1 MENELTIRIGGESG
15 EGTISGGDILAL
27 AAARWGY
34 HVYTFRTFPA
44 EILGG
49 PCLFQVRISDRPV
62 KSMGDYADVLI
73 CLNKEAYDRNISD
86 LRHGGVLIYDP
97 SDFTPDTG
105 DCITYAI
112 PFNEIARKQVQLFQT
127 KNMVMLG
134 AISGL
139 FGPPLEAI
147 VQVVQSKLSRSRKAN
162 STLMEKNI
170 LALEMAQKYVTEHLS
185 KHDPYTLGLVVKAN
199 RVVLNGNQ
207 AVVAGAL
214 AAHCGFFAGYP
225 ITPASD
231 IMEGLAK
238 ELPQIGGTFLQAED
252 EMAAL
257 AAVLGASYGGK
268 RAMTATSGP
277 GFSLMTELIG
287 LSSMAELPAVIVDAQ
302 RAGPST
308 GMPTKMEQ
316 SDLSFA
322 LHAGHGDAPRMIVA
336 PANVADC
343 YNLIIL
349 AFDMAERYQMPVLFL
364 TDQSLTARVESV
376 DANVFQQPEVQSR
389 LTQGEHN
396 GHNGHNSNGH
406 TSNGSSKNE
415 QIPVGAAAAQSYSR
429 YAYTASG
436 ISPISMPG
444 EDTVPYVATGLEH
457 DEHGHPDYEP
467 EDHTAMME
475 KRFRK
480 LDTAAEELPK
490 PERYGDKDATI
501 GIIGWGSTEGAIQE
515 AIDRAR
521 AKGYKVASLHPRIL
535 SPLPDRTIRDFIR
548 SVQKVIVPECN
559 YSGQLANLL
568 GAKYGLQAIR
578 VNKFGGIPF
587 TAGEILRAIEEV
599 S

>member
-1 MENELTIRIGGESG
+1 MVKEVTIRIGGESG

-27 AAARWGY
+27 ASARWGY
-34 HVYTFRTFPA
+34 HVFTFRTFPA

-49 PCLFQVRISDRPV
+49 PCMFQVRISDHAI

-73 CLNKEAYDRNISD
+73 CLNKEAFDRNVRE

-97 SDFTPDTG
+97 SDFTPEAG
-105 DCITYAI
+105 DYITYAV

-147 VQVVQSKLSRSRKAN
+147 VQVVQSKLSKSRKAN
-162 STLMEKNI
+162 ATLMEKNL
-170 LALEMAQKYVTEHLS
+170 LALETAKNYVTEHLS
-185 KHDPYTLGLVVKAN
+185 KKDPYQLGPVEKAD

-214 AAHCGFFAGYP
+214 AAQCGFFAGYP

-231 IMEGLAK
+231 IMEGMAK
-238 ELPQIGGTFLQAED
+238 ELPLVGSTFLQAED

-257 AAVLGASYGGK
+257 AAVLGASFGGV

-322 LHAGHGDAPRMIVA
+322 LYAGHGDTPRMIVA

-343 YNLIIL
+343 YNLIIQ
-349 AFDMAERYQMPVLFL
+349 AFNMADQYQMPVLFL

-376 DANVFQQPEVQSR
+376 DRSAFKPAEIQKREQYQPQKHAE
-389 LTQGEHN
+389 N
-396 GHNGHNSNGH
+396 GSNG
-406 TSNGSSKNE
+406 TSANE
-415 QIPVGAAAAQSYSR
+415 DLLVGVGAGTASHGYSR
-429 YAYTASG
+429 YAYTESG
-436 ISPISMPG
+436 VSPISTPG
-444 EDTVPYVATGLEH
+444 SGAAVYTATGLEH
-457 DEHGHPDYEP
+457 DEYGHPNYEP
-467 EDHTAMME
+467 EDHTAMMQ
-475 KRFRK
+475 KRFSK
-480 LDTAAEELPK
+480 LETASQALPK
-490 PERYGDKDATI
+490 PERYGDQHATI
-501 GIIGWGSTEGAIQE
+501 GLISWGSTEGTIQE
-515 AIDRAR
+515 AVDHAR
-521 AKGYKVASLHPRIL
+521 ANGHKVALLHLRIL
-535 SPLPDRTIRDFIR
+535 SPLPDQTIREFID

-599 S
+599 G

>member
-1 MENELTIRIGGESG
+1 MVNEVTIRIGGESG

-49 PCLFQVRISDRPV
+49 PCMFQVRISDQYV

-73 CLNKEAYDRNISD
+73 CLNKEAYDRNVQD

-97 SDFTPDTG
+97 SDFTPDSN
-105 DCITYAI
+105 DYITYAI
-112 PFNEIARKQVQLFQT
+112 PFNEIARKEVQLFQT

-139 FGPPLEAI
+139 FGPPLEAV
-147 VQVVQSKLSRSRKAN
+147 VQVVQSKLSKTRKSS
-162 STLMEKNI
+162 STLMEKNM
-170 LALEMAQKYVTEHLS
+170 LGLEMAHTYVTEKLQ
-185 KHDPYTLGLVVKAN
+185 KKDAYRLGAVDKAD
-199 RVVLNGNQ
+199 RIVLNGNQ

-214 AAHCGFFAGYP
+214 AANCRFFAGYP

-231 IMEGLAK
+231 IMEALAK
-238 ELPQIGGTFLQAED
+238 ELPQVGGTFLQAED

-257 AAVLGASYGGK
+257 AAVLGASFGGV

-302 RAGPST
+302 RSGPST

-322 LHAGHGDAPRMIVA
+322 LNGGHGDSPRMVVA
-336 PANVADC
+336 PANVTDC
-343 YNLIIL
+343 YEMMVL
-349 AFDMAERYQMPVLFL
+349 AFNMAERYQMPVLFL

-376 DANVFQQPEVQSR
+376 ELSAFKPLP
-389 LTQGEHN
+389 LTQRI
-396 GHNGHNSNGH
+396 
-406 TSNGSSKNE
+406 E
-415 QIPVGAAAAQSYSR
+415 QPVSIGGAQERELVGVGFSR
-429 YAYTASG
+429 YTDTATG
-436 ISPISMPG
+436 ISPMSAPG
-444 EDTVPYVATGLEH
+444 PGASAYVATGLEH

-467 EDHTAMME
+467 EDHVQMTE
-475 KRFRK
+475 KRYRK
-480 LDTAAEELPK
+480 LATAAQELPK
-490 PERYGDKDATI
+490 PVRYGDEEATI
-501 GIIGWGSTEGAIQE
+501 GLISWGSTEGTVQE
-515 AIDRAR
+515 AVDRAR
-521 AKGYKVASLHPRIL
+521 ANGQKVASLHLRIL
-535 SPLPDRTIRDFIR
+535 SPLADETIQSFIR
-548 SVQKVIVPECN
+548 SVQKVIVPESN

-568 GAKYGLQAIR
+568 GAKYGVQPIR
-578 VNKFGGIPF
+578 VNKYGGLPF

-599 S
+599 R

>member
-1 MENELTIRIGGESG
+1 MNDITIRIGGESG

-27 AAARWGY
+27 GAARWGY

-49 PCLFQVRISDRPV
+49 PCMFQVRIGDQPI
-62 KSMGDYADVLI
+62 KSMGDFADVLI
-73 CLNKEAYDRNISD
+73 CLNKEAYDRNVHD
-86 LRHGGVLIYDP
+86 LHHGGVLIYDP
-97 SDFTPDTG
+97 SDFTPDAG
-105 DCITYAI
+105 DFIAYAI
-112 PFNEIARKQVQLFQT
+112 PFNELARKEVQLFQT

-134 AISGL
+134 TIATL
-139 FGPPLEAI
+139 FGLPLEAI
-147 VQVVQSKLSRSRKAN
+147 TQVVESKLSKSRKSN
-162 STLMEKNI
+162 PILMEKNM
-170 LALEMAQKYVTEHLS
+170 LALEIARRYVTERIN
-185 KHDPYTLGLVVKAN
+185 KRDPYMLGSVEKAD

-214 AAHCGFFAGYP
+214 AAQCQYFAGYP

-238 ELPQIGGTFLQAED
+238 ELPQVGGTFLQAED
-252 EMAAL
+252 EIAAL
-257 AAVLGASYGGK
+257 ASVIGASYGGV

-277 GFSLMTELIG
+277 GLSLMTELIG
-287 LSSMAELPAVIVDAQ
+287 YASMAEIPAVIVDAQ

-322 LHAGHGDAPRMIVA
+322 LNASHGDTPRMIVA
-336 PANVADC
+336 PSDVADC
-343 YNLIIL
+343 YRMIIL
-349 AFDMAERYQMPVLFL
+349 AFNMAERYQMPVIFL

-376 DANVFQQPEVQSR
+376 ERSVFKPMELQGRIEAG
-389 LTQGEHN
+389 TQGGTSLNGNNGNN
-396 GHNGHNSNGH
+396 GHAQTVGVGVHNY
-406 TSNGSSKNE
+406 
-415 QIPVGAAAAQSYSR
+415 PR

-436 ISPISMPG
+436 ISPITAPG
-444 EDTVPYVATGLEH
+444 HGALTYVATGLEH

-490 PERYGDKDATI
+490 PQRYGDEDATI
-501 GIIGWGSTEGAIQE
+501 GIIGWGSTEGTIQE
-515 AIDRAR
+515 AVDRAR
-521 AKGYKVASLHPRIL
+521 ANGYKVASLHPKIL

-548 SVQKVIVPECN
+548 SVKTVIVPECN

-568 GAKYGLQAIR
+568 GARYGLQAIR

>member
-1 MENELTIRIGGESG
+1 MNEVTIRIGGESG

-27 AAARWGY
+27 GAARWGY

-49 PCLFQVRISDRPV
+49 PCMFQVRIGNQPI
-62 KSMGDYADVLI
+62 KSMGDFADVLI
-73 CLNKEAYDRNISD
+73 CLNKEAYDRNVHD
-86 LRHGGVLIYDP
+86 LHHGGVLIYDP
-97 SDFTPDTG
+97 SDFTPDAG
-105 DCITYAI
+105 DFIAYAI
-112 PFNEIARKQVQLFQT
+112 PFNELARKEVQLFQT

-134 AISGL
+134 TIATL
-139 FGPPLEAI
+139 FGLPLEAI
-147 VQVVQSKLSRSRKAN
+147 TQVVESKLSKSRKSN
-162 STLMEKNI
+162 PILMEKNM
-170 LALEMAQKYVTEHLS
+170 LALEVARRYITERIN
-185 KHDPYTLGLVVKAN
+185 KRDPYMLGSVEKAD

-214 AAHCGFFAGYP
+214 AAQCQYFSGYP

-238 ELPQIGGTFLQAED
+238 ELPQVGGTFLQAED
-252 EMAAL
+252 EIAAL
-257 AAVLGASYGGK
+257 ASVIGASYGGV

-277 GFSLMTELIG
+277 GLSLMTELIG
-287 LSSMAELPAVIVDAQ
+287 YASMAEIPAVIVDAQ

-322 LHAGHGDAPRMIVA
+322 LNASHGDTPRMIVA
-336 PANVADC
+336 PTDVADC
-343 YNLIIL
+343 YRMIIL
-349 AFDMAERYQMPVLFL
+349 AFNMAERYQMPVIFL

-376 DANVFQQPEVQSR
+376 DRNVFKPMA
-389 LTQGEHN
+389 LQGRVEE
-396 GHNGHNSNGH
+396 GTNSNGA
-406 TSNGSSKNE
+406 SLNGNNGNHGHAQTVE
-415 QIPVGAAAAQSYSR
+415 VGVHNYPR
-429 YAYTASG
+429 YAYTANG
-436 ISPISMPG
+436 ISPITAPG
-444 EDTVPYVATGLEH
+444 HGALTYVATGLEH
-457 DEHGHPDYEP
+457 DEYGHPDYEP

-490 PERYGDKDATI
+490 PQRYGDEDATI
-501 GIIGWGSTEGAIQE
+501 GIIGWGSTEGTIQE
-515 AIDRAR
+515 AVDRAR
-521 AKGYKVASLHPRIL
+521 ANGYKVASLHPKIL

-548 SVQKVIVPECN
+548 SVKTVIVPECN

-568 GAKYGLQAIR
+568 GARYGLQAIR

>member
-1 MENELTIRIGGESG
+1 MNEITIRIGGESG
-15 EGTISGGDILAL
+15 EGTISGGDLIAL
-27 AAARWGY
+27 GAARWGY

-49 PCLFQVRISDRPV
+49 PCMFQVRIGDQPI
-62 KSMGDYADVLI
+62 KSMGDYPDVLV

-86 LRHGGVLIYDP
+86 LRHGGVLVYDP
-97 SDFTPDTG
+97 ADFTPDAG
-105 DCITYAI
+105 DFITYAI
-112 PFNEIARKQVQLFQT
+112 PFNVLARKEVQLFQT
-127 KNMVMLG
+127 KNMVVIG
-134 AISGL
+134 AISAL
-139 FGPPLEAI
+139 FGPPLEAL
-147 VQVVQSKLSRSRKAN
+147 VQVIESKLSRSRKAN
-162 STLMEKNI
+162 PILMEKNM
-170 LALEMAQKYVTEHLS
+170 LALEIARKYVTEQLS
-185 KHDPYTLGLVVKAN
+185 KHDPFKLGPVEKAD

-214 AAHCGFFAGYP
+214 AAKCGFFAGYP

-238 ELPQIGGTFLQAED
+238 ELPLVGGTFMQAED
-252 EMAAL
+252 EIAAL
-257 AAVLGASYGGK
+257 ASVLGASFGGV
-268 RAMTATSGP
+268 RSMTATSGP

-287 LSSMAELPAVIVDAQ
+287 YASMAELPAVIVDAQ

-322 LHAGHGDAPRMIVA
+322 LNASHGDTPRMVVA

-343 YNLIIL
+343 YSLIIT
-349 AFDMAERYQMPVLFL
+349 AFNMAERYQMPVIFL

-376 DANVFQQPEVQSR
+376 DRSVFKPMEIKERVKV
-389 LTQGEHN
+389 E
-396 GHNGHNSNGH
+396 SNGA
-406 TSNGSSKNE
+406 SVNGAT
-415 QIPVGAAAAQSYSR
+415 QAAHSYSR

-436 ISPISMPG
+436 ISPINAPG
-444 EDTVPYVATGLEH
+444 PGAMAYVATGLEH

-467 EDHTAMME
+467 EDHMAMME

-490 PERYGDKDATI
+490 PQRYGDADATI
-501 GIIGWGSTEGAIQE
+501 GIIGWGSTEGTIQE
-515 AIDRAR
+515 AVDRAR
-521 AKGYKVASLHPRIL
+521 ANGYKVASLHPKIL

-548 SVQKVIVPECN
+548 SVKTVIVPECN
-559 YSGQLANLL
+559 YTGQLANLL

>member
-1 MENELTIRIGGESG
+1 MNEVTIRIGGESG

-27 AAARWGY
+27 ASARWGY

-49 PCLFQVRISDRPV
+49 PCMFQVRISDHPI

-86 LRHGGVLIYDP
+86 LSHGGVLIYDP
-97 SDFTPDTG
+97 SDFVPEAG
-105 DCITYAI
+105 DYIAYAV
-112 PFNEIARKQVQLFQT
+112 PFNEIARKEIQLFQT

-134 AISGL
+134 AICGL
-139 FGPPLEAI
+139 FGPPIEAI
-147 VQVVQSKLSRSRKAN
+147 VQVVQSKLSKSRKSN

-170 LALEMAQKYVTEHLS
+170 LALDAAKKYVSEHLTKS
-185 KHDPYTLGLVVKAN
+185 DPYRLGAVEKAD

-207 AVVAGAL
+207 AIVAGAL
-214 AAHCGFFAGYP
+214 AAQCRYFSGYP

-231 IMEGLAK
+231 IMEGMAK
-238 ELPQIGGTFLQAED
+238 ELPQVGGTFLQAED

-257 AAVLGASYGGK
+257 ASVLGASYGGV

-302 RAGPST
+302 RSGPST

-322 LHAGHGDAPRMIVA
+322 LHAGHGDAPRIVIA
-336 PANVADC
+336 PADIEDC
-343 YNLIIL
+343 YNLIIQ

-376 DANVFQQPEVQSR
+376 DRSIFKPTAIR
-389 LTQGEHN
+389 LRVGQEAHASNGKNGSNGAGTN
-396 GHNGHNSNGH
+396 GH
-406 TSNGSSKNE
+406 
-415 QIPVGAAAAQSYSR
+415 QVLVGAGVEEHSYSR
-429 YAYTASG
+429 YAYTPTG
-436 ISPISMPG
+436 ISPISTPG
-444 EDTVPYVATGLEH
+444 TGTPAYVATGLEH
-457 DEHGHPDYEP
+457 DQHGHPDYEP
-467 EDHTAMME
+467 EDHVAMME
-475 KRFRK
+475 KRYRK
-480 LDTAAEELPK
+480 LQTAAGEMAS
-490 PERYGDKDATI
+490 PERYGDQNATI
-501 GIIGWGSTEGAIQE
+501 GIIGWGSTEGTIQE
-515 AIDRAR
+515 AVDRAQ
-521 AKGYKVASLHPRIL
+521 AKGYKVASIHPKVL
-535 SPLPDRTIRDFIR
+535 SPLPDRALQDFIN
-548 SVQKVIVPECN
+548 SVEKVIVPECN

-599 S
+599 G

>member
-1 MENELTIRIGGESG
+1 MLNEVTIRIGGESG

-27 AAARWGY
+27 ASARWGY

-49 PCLFQVRISDRPV
+49 PCMFQVRISDHPV

-73 CLNKEAYDRNISD
+73 CLNKEAYDRNIGD

-97 SDFTPDTG
+97 SDFTPTPD
-105 DCITYAI
+105 DSITYAV
-112 PFNEIARKQVQLFQT
+112 PFNEIARKEIQLFQT

-147 VQVVQSKLSRSRKAN
+147 VQVVQAKLSRSRKAN
-162 STLMEKNI
+162 ATLMEKNL
-170 LALEMAQKYVTEHLS
+170 LALDVAKRYVTEKLA
-185 KHDPYTLGLVVKAN
+185 KTDPYMLGPVEKAD
-199 RVVLNGNQ
+199 RVILNGNQ

-214 AAHCGFFAGYP
+214 AAQCRYFAGYP

-231 IMEGLAK
+231 IMEGMAK
-238 ELPQIGGTFLQAED
+238 ELPLVGGTFLQAED
-252 EMAAL
+252 EIAAL
-257 AAVLGASYGGK
+257 ASVLGASYGGM

-277 GFSLMTELIG
+277 GLSLMTELIG
-287 LSSMAELPAVIVDAQ
+287 LSSMSELPAVIVDAQ

-322 LHAGHGDAPRMIVA
+322 LSAGHGDTPRIVIAPSDVA
-336 PANVADC
+336 NC
-343 YNLIIL
+343 YELIIL
-349 AFDMAERYQMPVLFL
+349 AFHMADRYQMPVLFL

-376 DANVFQQPEVQSR
+376 DRMLFQMPEIQER
-389 LTQGEHN
+389 IKYRDAT
-396 GHNGHNSNGH
+396 
-406 TSNGSSKNE
+406 TDGSAGQNDIYANE
-415 QIPVGAAAAQSYSR
+415 QNLVGAGTYAR

-436 ISPISMPG
+436 ISPISIPG
-444 EDTVPYVATGLEH
+444 TGSPSYVATGLEH
-457 DEHGHPDYEP
+457 DELGHPNYEP
-467 EDHTAMME
+467 EDHTAMMH

-480 LDTAAEELPK
+480 LETAAKELPQ
-490 PERYGDKDATI
+490 PERYGDEEAKI
-501 GIIGWGSTEGAIQE
+501 GVIGWGSTEGTIQE
-515 AIDRAR
+515 AVDRAR
-521 AKGYKVASLHPRIL
+521 AKGHRVASLHPKVL
-535 SPLPDRTIRDFIR
+535 SPLPDQAIKEFIH
-548 SVQKVIVPECN
+548 SVDKIIVPENN

-578 VNKFGGIPF
+578 VNKFGGLPF
-587 TAGEILRAIEEV
+587 TAGEILQAIEEV
-599 S
+599 Y

>member
-1 MENELTIRIGGESG
+1 MNEVTIRIGGESG

-27 AAARWGY
+27 ASARWGY

-49 PCLFQVRISDRPV
+49 PCMFQVRISDQPV

-97 SDFTPDTG
+97 SDFTPETG

-112 PFNEIARKQVQLFQT
+112 PFNEIARKRIQLFQT

-147 VQVVQSKLSRSRKAN
+147 IQVVQSKLSRSRKAN
-162 STLMEKNI
+162 TTLMEKNL
-170 LALEMAQKYVTEHLS
+170 LALETAKKYVTERLS
-185 KHDPYTLGLVVKAN
+185 KHDPYILGAVEKAD

-214 AAHCGFFAGYP
+214 AANCRYFAGYP

-231 IMEGLAK
+231 IMEAMAK
-238 ELPQIGGTFLQAED
+238 ELPQVGGTFLQAED

-257 AAVLGASYGGK
+257 ASVLGASYGGV

-322 LHAGHGDAPRMIVA
+322 LYAGHGDTPRIVVA
-336 PANVADC
+336 PASVADC
-343 YNLIIL
+343 YTLMVQAFNL
-349 AFDMAERYQMPVLFL
+349 AERYQMPVLFL

-376 DANVFQQPEVQSR
+376 DADVFQLLPIEERAQYTNQA
-389 LTQGEHN
+389 HN
-396 GHNGHNSNGH
+396 G
-406 TSNGSSKNE
+406 TSQSE
-415 QIPVGAAAAQSYSR
+415 QALVGTGVSHGYAR
-429 YAYTASG
+429 YEYTDSG
-436 ISPISMPG
+436 VSPISTPG
-444 EDTVPYVATGLEH
+444 RGAPAYVATGLEH
-457 DEHGHPDYEP
+457 DEMGHPNYEP
-467 EDHTAMME
+467 EDHTAMMQ

-480 LDTAAEELPK
+480 LATAAEEIPQ
-490 PERYGDKDATI
+490 PQRYGAEDATI
-501 GIIGWGSTEGAIQE
+501 GIIGWGSTEGAINE
-515 AIDRAR
+515 AVDRAR
-521 AKGYKVASLHPRIL
+521 ARGYKVASLHPRVL
-535 SPLPDRTIRDFIR
+535 SPLPDKTIRSFIQ

-568 GAKYGLQAIR
+568 GANFGLQAIR
-578 VNKFGGIPF
+578 INKFGGIPF
-587 TAGEILRAIEEV
+587 TAGEILKAIEEV

>member
-1 MENELTIRIGGESG
+1 MYGASNLSREHSMENEVTIRIGGESG

-49 PCLFQVRISDRPV
+49 PCMFQVRISDHPV

-97 SDFTPDTG
+97 SDFTPETG
-105 DCITYAI
+105 DFITYAV
-112 PFNEIARKQVQLFQT
+112 PFNEIARKEIQLFQT

-147 VQVVQSKLSRSRKAN
+147 TQVVQSKLSRSRKAN
-162 STLMEKNI
+162 TTLMEKNL
-170 LALEMAQKYVTEHLS
+170 LALETAKKYVTERLT
-185 KHDPYTLGLVVKAN
+185 KHDPYLLGQVAKAD

-214 AAHCGFFAGYP
+214 AANCRYFAGYP

-231 IMEGLAK
+231 IMEAMAK

-257 AAVLGASYGGK
+257 ASVLGASYGGV

-287 LSSMAELPAVIVDAQ
+287 LASMAELPAVIVDAQ

-322 LHAGHGDAPRMIVA
+322 LHAGHGDTPRMIVA
-336 PANVADC
+336 PASVADC
-343 YNLIIL
+343 YSLMVL
-349 AFDMAERYQMPVLFL
+349 AFNLAERYQMPVLFL

-376 DANVFQQPEVQSR
+376 DANVR
-389 LTQGEHN
+389 
-396 GHNGHNSNGH
+396 
-406 TSNGSSKNE
+406 
-415 QIPVGAAAAQSYSR
+415 
-429 YAYTASG
+429 
-436 ISPISMPG
+436 
-444 EDTVPYVATGLEH
+444 
-457 DEHGHPDYEP
+457 
-467 EDHTAMME
+467 
-475 KRFRK
+475 
-480 LDTAAEELPK
+480 
-490 PERYGDKDATI
+490 
-501 GIIGWGSTEGAIQE
+501 
-515 AIDRAR
+515 
-521 AKGYKVASLHPRIL
+521 
-535 SPLPDRTIRDFIR
+535 
-548 SVQKVIVPECN
+548 
-559 YSGQLANLL
+559 
-568 GAKYGLQAIR
+568 
-578 VNKFGGIPF
+578 
-587 TAGEILRAIEEV
+587 
-599 S
+599 

>member
-1 MENELTIRIGGESG
+1 MENELTIRIGGEFG

-49 PCLFQVRISDRPV
+49 PCMFQVRISDRPV

-73 CLNKEAYDRNISD
+73 CLNKEAYERNIGE

-112 PFNEIARKQVQLFQT
+112 PFNEIARKEIQLFQT

-139 FGPPLEAI
+139 FGPPMEAI

-162 STLMEKNI
+162 STLMEKNL
-170 LALEMAQKYVTEHLS
+170 LALETAKNYVIKHLS
-185 KHDPYTLGLVVKAN
+185 KHDPYTLGPVVKVD
-199 RVVLNGNQ
+199 RFVLNGNQ

-214 AAHCGFFAGYP
+214 AAQCRFFAGYP

-238 ELPQIGGTFLQAED
+238 ELPQVGGTFLQAED

-343 YNLIIL
+343 YNLIVL
-349 AFDMAERYQMPVLFL
+349 AFNMAERYQMPVLFL

-376 DANVFQQPEVQSR
+376 DTNTFQPVEVQSR
-389 LTQGEHN
+389 LTHN
-396 GHNGHNSNGH
+396 GHE
-406 TSNGSSKNE
+406 SNGSSENGKV
-415 QIPVGAAAAQSYSR
+415 PVGAGTASQSYSR
-429 YAYTASG
+429 YTYTASG
-436 ISPISMPG
+436 ISPISTPG
-444 EDTVPYVATGLEH
+444 ADAIPYVATGLEH
-457 DEHGHPDYEP
+457 DEQGHPDYEP
-467 EDHTAMME
+467 EDHIAMME

-480 LDTAAEELPK
+480 LDTAAAELPI
-490 PERYGDKDATI
+490 PERYGDEEATI

-521 AKGYKVASLHPRIL
+521 AKGYKVASMHPRIL
-535 SPLPDRTIRDFIR
+535 SPLPDRTLRDFIR

>member
-1 MENELTIRIGGESG
+1 MENEVTIRIGGESG
-15 EGTISGGDILAL
+15 EGTISGGDILAQ

-49 PCLFQVRISDRPV
+49 PCMFQVRISDQPV

-73 CLNKEAYDRNISD
+73 CLNKEAFDRNIHD
-86 LRHGGVLIYDP
+86 LRHGGVLVYDP
-97 SDFTPDTG
+97 SDFEPDAG
-105 DCITYAI
+105 DYIAYAI
-112 PFNEIARKQVQLFQT
+112 PFNEIARKEVQLFQT

-147 VQVVQSKLSRSRKAN
+147 VQLVESKLSRSRKAN
-162 STLMEKNI
+162 TTLMEKNFQ
-170 LALEMAQKYVTEHLS
+170 ALNIANTYVTEKLTKRDS
-185 KHDPYTLGLVVKAN
+185 YRLGAVEKAD
-199 RVVLNGNQ
+199 RVILNGNQ

-214 AAHCGFFAGYP
+214 AARCGFFAGYP

-231 IMEGLAK
+231 IMEALAK
-238 ELPQIGGTFLQAED
+238 ELPLVGGTFLQAED

-257 AAVLGASYGGK
+257 AAVLGASFGGV
-268 RAMTATSGP
+268 RSMTATSGP
-277 GFSLMTELIG
+277 GLSLMTELIG
-287 LSSMAELPAVIVDAQ
+287 LSSMSELPAVIVDAQ

-322 LHAGHGDAPRMIVA
+322 LNAGHGDTPRMVVA
-336 PANVADC
+336 PTSVADC
-343 YNLIIL
+343 YSLIIQ
-349 AFDMAERYQMPVLFL
+349 AFNMAERYQMPVLFL

-376 DANVFQQPEVQSR
+376 DRAVFQPMEVVDR
-389 LTQGEHN
+389 LQH
-396 GHNGHNSNGH
+396 SNGNGN
-406 TSNGSSKNE
+406 TASNGQAAKV
-415 QIPVGAAAAQSYSR
+415 PVGVGAEADYLR
-429 YAYTASG
+429 YADTASG
-436 ISPISMPG
+436 ISPT
-444 EDTVPYVATGLEH
+444 TVPGRGGVAYVATGLEH

-467 EDHTAMME
+467 EDHTLMMQ

-480 LDTAAEELPK
+480 LETAAAELPR
-490 PERYGDKDATI
+490 PQRYGDADATI
-501 GIIGWGSTEGAIQE
+501 GLIGWGSTEGAIQE
-515 AIDRAR
+515 AVDRAR
-521 AKGYKVASLHPRIL
+521 AKGYKVASLQPRVL
-535 SPLPDRTIRDFIR
+535 SPLPDDAIQAFID

-568 GAKYGLQAIR
+568 GAKYGIKPVR

-587 TAGEILRAIEEV
+587 TAGEILKAIEEV
-599 S
+599 SQS

>member
-1 MENELTIRIGGESG
+1 MVNEVTIRIGGESG

-27 AAARWGY
+27 ASARWGY

-49 PCLFQVRISDRPV
+49 PCLFQVRISDQPV

-73 CLNKEAYDRNISD
+73 CLNREAFDRNVRD

-97 SDFTPDTG
+97 SDFTPDSG
-105 DCITYAI
+105 DFITYAI
-112 PFNEIARKQVQLFQT
+112 PFNEIARKEVQLFQT

-134 AISGL
+134 AICGL

-147 VQVVQSKLSRSRKAN
+147 IQVVQSKLSKSRKAN
-162 STLMEKNI
+162 PLLMEKNL
-170 LALEMAQKYVTEHLS
+170 LALETARKYVTE
-185 KHDPYTLGLVVKAN
+185 KINKQDPYSLGPVAKAE

-207 AVVAGAL
+207 ALVAGAL
-214 AAHCGFFAGYP
+214 AAHCNFFAGYP

-238 ELPQIGGTFLQAED
+238 ELPQVGGTFLQAED

-257 AAVLGASYGGK
+257 AAVLGASYGGA

-322 LHAGHGDAPRMIVA
+322 LYAGHGDTPRMIIA
-336 PANVADC
+336 PADVADC
-343 YNLIIL
+343 YELTIQ
-349 AFDMAERYQMPVLFL
+349 AFNMAERFQMPVIIL

-376 DANVFQQPEVQSR
+376 DRHTFKPMEIAQRQLHQA
-389 LTQGEHN
+389 
-396 GHNGHNSNGH
+396 SNGH
-406 TSNGSSKNE
+406 EITDKV
-415 QIPVGAAAAQSYSR
+415 PVGAGASAHAYAR
-429 YAYTASG
+429 YARTESG
-436 ISPISMPG
+436 ISPISTPG
-444 EDTVPYVATGLEH
+444 KGASPYTATGLEH

-467 EDHTAMME
+467 EDHVAMME

-480 LDTAAEELPK
+480 LETAARELPA
-490 PERYGDKDATI
+490 PQRYGDANATL
-501 GIIGWGSTEGAIQE
+501 GVIGWGSTEGTIQE
-515 AIDRAR
+515 AVDRAR
-521 AKGYKVASLHPRIL
+521 AKGQRVASLHLKVL
-535 SPLPDRTIRDFIR
+535 SPLPDQAIRDFIA
-548 SVQKVIVPECN
+548 SVETVIVPECN

-599 S
+599 HP

>member
-1 MENELTIRIGGESG
+1 MENEVTIRIGGESG

-34 HVYTFRTFPA
+34 YVYTFRTFPA

-49 PCLFQVRISDRPV
+49 PCLFQVRISDHPV

-73 CLNKEAYDRNISD
+73 CLNQEAYDRNLSD

-105 DCITYAI
+105 DSITYAI
-112 PFNEIARKQVQLFQT
+112 PFNALARKEVQLYQT

-147 VQVVQSKLSRSRKAN
+147 IQVVESKLSRSRKSN
-162 STLMEKNI
+162 PILMEKNM
-170 LALEMAQKYVTEHLS
+170 LALEIAQKYVTEQLS
-185 KHDPYTLGLVVKAN
+185 KQDPYQLGAVEKAD

-231 IMEGLAK
+231 IMEALAK
-238 ELPQIGGTFLQAED
+238 ELPQVGGTFLQAED
-252 EMAAL
+252 EIAAL
-257 AAVLGASYGGK
+257 AAVVGASFGGL

-287 LSSMAELPAVIVDAQ
+287 YASMAEIPVVIVDAQ

-322 LHAGHGDAPRMIVA
+322 LNASHGDTPRIVVA
-336 PANVADC
+336 PADVGDC
-343 YNLIIL
+343 YSLMIL
-349 AFDMAERYQMPVLFL
+349 AFHMADRYQMPVIFL
-364 TDQSLTARVESV
+364 SDQSLTARVESV
-376 DANVFQQPEVQSR
+376 DRHAFKPMEIQERIQFSAHGANGVA
-389 LTQGEHN
+389 T
-396 GHNGHNSNGH
+396 NGH
-406 TSNGSSKNE
+406 TANGHGE
-415 QIPVGAAAAQSYSR
+415 AVAVGAGAAEESFAR

-436 ISPISMPG
+436 ISPV
-444 EDTVPYVATGLEH
+444 TVPGPGASTYVATGLEH
-457 DEHGHPDYEP
+457 DEHGHPNYEP

-480 LDTAAEELPK
+480 LATAAEELPK
-490 PERYGDKDATI
+490 PQRYGDADATI
-501 GIIGWGSTEGAIQE
+501 GLIGWGSTEGTIQE
-515 AIDRAR
+515 AVDRAR
-521 AKGYKVASLHPRIL
+521 AKGYKVAALHPKIL
-535 SPLPDRTIRDFIR
+535 SPLPDRALRDFIR
-548 SVQKVIVPECN
+548 SVKTVIVPECN

>member
-1 MENELTIRIGGESG
+1 MNEVTLRIGGESG
-15 EGTISGGDILAL
+15 EGTISGGDIIAL
-27 AAARWGY
+27 GAARWGY

-49 PCLFQVRISDRPV
+49 PCMFQVRIGDTPI
-62 KSMGDYADVLI
+62 KSMGDYADVLV
-73 CLNKEAYDRNISD
+73 CLNKEAYDRNIHD
-86 LRHGGVLIYDP
+86 LRHGGVLVYDP
-97 SDFTPDTG
+97 SDFTPDAG
-105 DCITYAI
+105 DFIAYAI
-112 PFNEIARKQVQLFQT
+112 PFNELARKEVQLFQT

-134 AISGL
+134 AISTL
-139 FGPPLEAI
+139 FGPPMEAI
-147 VQVVQSKLSRSRKAN
+147 VQVVESKLSKSRKSN
-162 STLMEKNI
+162 PILMEKNM
-170 LALEMAQKYVTEHLS
+170 LALEVARKYVTEKVGKRDPFHLS
-185 KHDPYTLGLVVKAN
+185 TVEKAD

-207 AVVAGAL
+207 ALVAGAL
-214 AAHCGFFAGYP
+214 AAHCQYFAGYP

-238 ELPQIGGTFLQAED
+238 ELPQVGGTFLQAED
-252 EMAAL
+252 EIAAL
-257 AAVLGASYGGK
+257 ASVIGASYGGV

-277 GFSLMTELIG
+277 GLSLMTELIG
-287 LSSMAELPAVIVDAQ
+287 YASMAEIPAVIVDAQ

-322 LHAGHGDAPRMIVA
+322 LNAGHGDTPRMVVA
-336 PANVADC
+336 PADVADC
-343 YNLIIL
+343 YGLIIT
-349 AFDMAERYQMPVLFL
+349 AFNMAERYQMPVLFL
-364 TDQSLTARVESV
+364 TDQSLSARVESV
-376 DANVFQQPEVQSR
+376 ERSVFKPMETPGRVQYS
-389 LTQGEHN
+389 EN
-396 GHNGHNSNGH
+396 GAASNGSNGH
-406 TSNGSSKNE
+406 SDA
-415 QIPVGAAAAQSYSR
+415 VAAHSYSR

-436 ISPISMPG
+436 ISPISAPG
-444 EDTVPYVATGLEH
+444 AGASPYVATGLEH

-490 PERYGDKDATI
+490 PQRYGDADATI
-501 GIIGWGSTEGAIQE
+501 GIIGWGSTEGTIQE
-515 AIDRAR
+515 AVDRAR
-521 AKGYKVASLHPRIL
+521 AKGYKVAALHPRIL
-535 SPLPDRTIRDFIR
+535 SPLPDRTIREFIR
-548 SVQKVIVPECN
+548 SVKTVIVPECN

>member
-1 MENELTIRIGGESG
+1 MVNEVTIRIGGESG

-27 AAARWGY
+27 ASARWGY

-49 PCLFQVRISDRPV
+49 PCLFQVRISGQPV

-73 CLNKEAYDRNISD
+73 CLNKEAFDRNIGD

-97 SDFTPDTG
+97 SDFTPESG
-105 DCITYAI
+105 DFITYAI
-112 PFNEIARKQVQLFQT
+112 PFNEIARKEVQLFQT

-134 AISGL
+134 AICGL

-147 VQVVQSKLSRSRKAN
+147 IQVVQSKLSKSRKAN
-162 STLMEKNI
+162 PILMEKNL
-170 LALEMAQKYVTEHLS
+170 LALEVSRKYVTES
-185 KHDPYTLGLVVKAN
+185 INKQDPYMLGPVEKAD
-199 RVVLNGNQ
+199 RLVLNGNQ
-207 AVVAGAL
+207 ALVAGAL
-214 AAHCGFFAGYP
+214 AAQCRFFAGYP

-231 IMEGLAK
+231 IMEGMAK
-238 ELPQIGGTFLQAED
+238 ELPQVGGTFLQAED

-257 AAVLGASYGGK
+257 AAVLGASYGGA

-322 LHAGHGDAPRMIVA
+322 LSAGHGDTPRMIVA
-336 PANVADC
+336 PADVADC
-343 YNLIIL
+343 YELTIQ
-349 AFDMAERYQMPVLFL
+349 AFNMAERFQMPVIILS
-364 TDQSLTARVESV
+364 DQSLTARVESV
-376 DANVFQQPEVQSR
+376 DRHVFRPMEVVDR
-389 LTQGEHN
+389 LQYTAN
-396 GHNGHNSNGH
+396 GHQAH
-406 TSNGSSKNE
+406 TTEEKTL
-415 QIPVGAAAAQSYSR
+415 VGAGVAHEYAR
-429 YAYTASG
+429 YAYTESG
-436 ISPISMPG
+436 ISPISTPG
-444 EDTVPYVATGLEH
+444 AGSSPYTATGLEH
-457 DEHGHPDYEP
+457 DQHGHPDYEP
-467 EDHTAMME
+467 EDHVAMME

-480 LDTAAEELPK
+480 LETAARELPTPK
-490 PERYGDKDATI
+490 RYGAEEAAL
-501 GIIGWGSTEGAIQE
+501 GVIGWGSTEGTIQE
-515 AIDRAR
+515 AVDRAQ
-521 AKGYKVASLHPRIL
+521 AKGLKVASLHIKIL
-535 SPLPDRTIRDFIR
+535 SPLPDQAIRDFIN

-568 GAKYGLQAIR
+568 GAKYGLQAVR

-599 S
+599 HS

>member
-1 MENELTIRIGGESG
+1 MVNEVTIRIGGESG
-15 EGTISGGDILAL
+15 EGTISGGDIMAL

-49 PCLFQVRISDRPV
+49 PCMFQVRIGNQPI
-62 KSMGDYADVLI
+62 KSMGDFADVLV
-73 CLNKEAYDRNISD
+73 CLNKEAYDRNVAG
-86 LRHGGVLIYDP
+86 LRHGGVLVYDP
-97 SDFTPDTG
+97 ADFTPDAG
-105 DCITYAI
+105 DFIAYGV
-112 PFNEIARKQVQLFQT
+112 PFNEIARKEVQLFQT

-134 AISGL
+134 AISAL

-147 VQVVQSKLSRSRKAN
+147 VQVVESKLSKSRKAN
-162 STLMEKNI
+162 PILMEKNM
-170 LALEMAQKYVTEHLS
+170 LALEVAKKYVTEQLS
-185 KHDPYTLGLVVKAN
+185 KRDSYQLGTVEKAD

-214 AAHCGFFAGYP
+214 AAQCRYFAGYP

-231 IMEGLAK
+231 IMEALAK
-238 ELPQIGGTFLQAED
+238 ELPQVGGTFLQAED
-252 EMAAL
+252 EIAAL
-257 AAVLGASYGGK
+257 ASVLGASFGGA

-287 LSSMAELPAVIVDAQ
+287 YASMAEIPVVIVDAQ

-322 LHAGHGDAPRMIVA
+322 LHASHGDTPRMIVA
-336 PANVADC
+336 PADVADC
-343 YNLIIL
+343 YRLIIA
-349 AFDMAERYQMPVLFL
+349 AFNMAERYQMPVIFL

-376 DANVFQQPEVQSR
+376 DRNVFKPMEIQER
-389 LTQGEHN
+389 LQV
-396 GHNGHNSNGH
+396 GHNGASANGYSHNGNGH
-406 TSNGSSKNE
+406 
-415 QIPVGAAAAQSYSR
+415 IGAGATQNYAR

-436 ISPISMPG
+436 ISPTTAPG
-444 EDTVPYVATGLEH
+444 PGSVAYVATGLEH

-490 PERYGDKDATI
+490 PQRYGDEDATI
-501 GIIGWGSTEGAIQE
+501 GIIGWGSTEGTIQE
-515 AIDRAR
+515 AVDRAR
-521 AKGYKVASLHPRIL
+521 TKGYKVASLHPRIL

-548 SVQKVIVPECN
+548 SVNTVIVPECN

-587 TAGEILRAIEEV
+587 TAGEILQAIEEV

>member
-1 MENELTIRIGGESG
+1 MANEVTIRIGGESG

-27 AAARWGY
+27 ASARWGY

-49 PCLFQVRISDRPV
+49 PCLFQVRISDQPV

-73 CLNKEAYDRNISD
+73 CLNKEAYDRNIGD
-86 LRHGGVLIYDP
+86 LRHGGVLVYDP
-97 SDFTPDTG
+97 SDFTPETG
-105 DCITYAI
+105 DCITYAV
-112 PFNEIARKQVQLFQT
+112 PFTDIARKEIQMYQA

-147 VQVVQSKLSRSRKAN
+147 VQVVQSKLAKSRKAN
-162 STLMEKNI
+162 AELMEKNM
-170 LALEMAQKYVTEHLS
+170 LALEFSSKYVTEHLS
-185 KHDPYTLGLVVKAN
+185 KHDPYRLGPVEKAD
-199 RVVLNGNQ
+199 RFVLNGNQ

-214 AAHCGFFAGYP
+214 AAQCRFFAGYP

-231 IMEGLAK
+231 IMEALAK
-238 ELPQIGGTFLQAED
+238 ELPQVGGTFLQAED

-257 AAVLGASYGGK
+257 AAVLGASYGGV

-322 LHAGHGDAPRMIVA
+322 LHAGHGDTPRMIVA

-343 YNLIIL
+343 YSLIIT
-349 AFDMAERYQMPVLFL
+349 AFNMAERYQMPVIFL

-376 DANVFQQPEVQSR
+376 DRAAFKPMKIEERITNEANGV
-389 LTQGEHN
+389 
-396 GHNGHNSNGH
+396 
-406 TSNGSSKNE
+406 NGSSE
-415 QIPVGAAAAQSYSR
+415 AEPTYSR

-436 ISPISMPG
+436 ISPISAPG
-444 EDTVPYVATGLEH
+444 PGAKAYIATGLEH
-457 DEHGHPDYEP
+457 DAYGHPDYEP
-467 EDHTAMME
+467 EDHMAMME

-480 LDTAAEELPK
+480 
-490 PERYGDKDATI
+490 
-501 GIIGWGSTEGAIQE
+501 
-515 AIDRAR
+515 
-521 AKGYKVASLHPRIL
+521 
-535 SPLPDRTIRDFIR
+535 
-548 SVQKVIVPECN
+548 
-559 YSGQLANLL
+559 
-568 GAKYGLQAIR
+568 
-578 VNKFGGIPF
+578 
-587 TAGEILRAIEEV
+587 
-599 S
+599 